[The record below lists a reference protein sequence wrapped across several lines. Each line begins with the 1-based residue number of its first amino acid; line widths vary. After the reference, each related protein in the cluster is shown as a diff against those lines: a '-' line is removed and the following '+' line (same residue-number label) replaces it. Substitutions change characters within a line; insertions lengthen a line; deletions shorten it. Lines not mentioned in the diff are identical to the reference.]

1 MPLGR
6 GLGALIPTRSGS
18 VPQQTIEKITQ
29 ETLQQTGERVLD
41 IPIEQIEPNP
51 NQPRKTFSR
60 LEMEEL
66 INSIREHGI
75 IQPLILTR
83 GQSPFGDSPHYQIVA
98 GERRW
103 RAAKILE
110 MKTVPAIV
118 RQVGDMEKLEIS
130 LLENI
135 QRQDLNPM
143 ERARAYQRLIDEF
156 NLTQEEVAKKIG
168 KARATIAN
176 TLRLLTLPTAIQQ
189 AIEENKITEGHAK
202 ILLSLED
209 PQKQEMFLRRILGL
223 GLTVRETEK
232 LIKGQRIRKPL
243 VIDHLLL
250 EKEKK
255 LSEIF
260 GTKVKIV
267 KKQKGGKIIIEFYS
281 EEDLDNLIN
290 KLYKV

>member
-6 GLGALIPTRSGS
+6 GLSALIPTKSGPM
-18 VPQQTIEKITQ
+18 PQQTIEKITQ
-29 ETLQQTGERVLD
+29 ETLEQTGERVLD
-41 IPIEQIEPNP
+41 IPIDKIEPNP

-75 IQPLILTR
+75 IQPLILTKV
-83 GQSPFGDSPHYQIVA
+83 DDKYQIVA

-118 RQVGDMEKLEIS
+118 RQVSDLEKIEIS

-156 NLTQEEVAKKIG
+156 NLTQEQVAKKIG
-168 KARATIAN
+168 KARATVAN
-176 TLRLLTLPTAIQQ
+176 TLRLLTLPAVIQQ
-189 AIEENKITEGHAK
+189 AIEEEKITEGHAK
-202 ILLSLED
+202 VLLSLED
-209 PQKQEMFLRRILGL
+209 AQKQDMFLKRILGL

-232 LIKGQRIRKPL
+232 LVKGQRVRKLLTQDPFL
-243 VIDHLLL
+243 V

-255 LSEIF
+255 LAEIF

-267 KKQKGGKIIIEFYS
+267 KRQRGGKIVIEFYS
-281 EEDLDNLIN
+281 DDDLDNLIT
-290 KLYKV
+290 KFLK